1 MDSDIIM
8 CTKCSHYFIQS
19 QNISS
24 TLCSRMFFQDLSD
37 DVETKMS
44 ILISNTHWRLDPED
58 LGEGGSQGRERGR
71 EGARGGRE
79 GEREPG
85 EGDREPGSQGG
96 GGEGRWGREGGR
108 GKGRRRERMTR
119 VKGKLI
125 TKLSLNSAM

>member
-8 CTKCSHYFIQS
+8 CTKCSHYSIQS

-85 EGDREPGSQGG
+85 EGERERGSQGARG
-96 GGEGRWGREGGR
+96 REGARRWGREGGR
-108 GKGRRRERMTR
+108 GKGER
-119 VKGKLI
+119 GGLE
-125 TKLSLNSAM
+125 